1 MYLAHMLCCNANRW
15 AALITQLTNAQQ
27 NCLPVLDVPE
37 IQYVCVGVPRFDGYL
52 ERFVGVSKPHFPQQK
67 LYLQVFETTT

>member
-1 MYLAHMLCCNANRW
+1 MVNVSGSHAMLQCKS
-15 AALITQLTNAQQ
+15 LGSITKLTNVQQ

-52 ERFVGVSKPHFPQQK
+52 ERSVGVSKHTFA
-67 LYLQVFETTT
+67 LAG